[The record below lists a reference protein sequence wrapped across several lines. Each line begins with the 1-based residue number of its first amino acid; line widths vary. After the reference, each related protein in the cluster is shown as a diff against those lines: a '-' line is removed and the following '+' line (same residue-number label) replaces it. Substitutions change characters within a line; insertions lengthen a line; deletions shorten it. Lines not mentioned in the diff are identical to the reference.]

1 MVSKD
6 RVALPAKSILYSKER
21 GMKKILI
28 LLLLAST
35 FIWPACSKKPESE
48 ASVEMVDGVEFVHN
62 SETPLY
68 PEKSVTFKEDLSIE
82 FQDEEGNIIIY
93 RPGRYTVDD
102 EEDIFVSDYQDNV
115 IKVFDA
121 QGQVKRTLGRE
132 GNGPGEFQ
140 NIGRLYLLPEDRLIV
155 LDWEINRISLL
166 DTEGNFISSHN
177 YQNYSYDIYFAD
189 PSFYVR
195 EEIVFGKVIEA
206 GVLERFLYIKAYDYS
221 GKELFSFGKFTHYHS
236 QEIDE
241 EGRRFT
247 ISPKPFDVHSILAGD
262 QKNMRLFH
270 CLNDF
275 YLIEV
280 YDRDGKLFRKIDR
293 PYQELLTTEED
304 KEKYLADF
312 SGSSEKDLA
321 LIEKNVVMPR
331 VKTITDRMIVDDEGN
346 LWVETNEGREEE
358 GVVFT
363 AYDVF
368 NEDGYYTYRVWMDK
382 QPGIIKKGKLYR
394 METDVETGFRT
405 LKRYRMIWSD

>member
-6 RVALPAKSILYSKER
+6 RVASSAKSILYSKER
-21 GMKKILI
+21 GMEKILI

-62 SETPLY
+62 TETPLY
-68 PEKSVTFKEDLSIE
+68 TEKSVTFKEDLSIA

-93 RPGRYTVDD
+93 RPGWYAVD
-102 EEDIFVSDYQDNV
+102 EEENIFISDYQDNV

-121 QGQVKRTLGRE
+121 DGRLIRSIGRE
-132 GNGPGEFQ
+132 GEGPGEFQ
-140 NIGRLYLLPEDRLIV
+140 NIGRFVLLPENRLLV
-155 LDWEINRISLL
+155 LDWSIKRLSLM
-166 DTEGNFISSHN
+166 DTDGTFVSSHN
-177 YQNYSYDIYFAD
+177 YQNNSYDIYFAAPD
-189 PSFYVR
+189 FYVR
-195 EEIVFGKVIEA
+195 EDIVYGKVIEEWL
-206 GVLERFLYIKAYDYS
+206 LERFLYIKTYDYS
-221 GKELFSFGKFTHYHS
+221 GQEQFSFGEFVHHHS
-236 QEIDE
+236 QVINE
-241 EGRRFT
+241 EGRGFT
-247 ISPKPFDVHSILAGD
+247 ISPTPFDVRSILAGD
-262 QKNMRLFH
+262 LRNLRLFH

-293 PYQELLTTEED
+293 PYQPLPTTEED
-304 KEKYLADF
+304 KEEYLAGF

-331 VKTITDRMIVDDEGN
+331 VKTITDRMIVDDQGN
-346 LWVETNEGREEE
+346 LWVETNEGRKEE
-358 GVVFT
+358 GIVIT

-368 NEDGYYTYRVWMDK
+368 NEDGYYAYRIWMDK